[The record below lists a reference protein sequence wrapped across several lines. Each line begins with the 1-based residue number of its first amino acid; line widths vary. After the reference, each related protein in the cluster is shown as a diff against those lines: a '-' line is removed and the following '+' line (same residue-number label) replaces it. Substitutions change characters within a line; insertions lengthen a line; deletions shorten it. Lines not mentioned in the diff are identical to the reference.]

1 MDRLDT
7 DQREALK
14 NLILIASFGLSPD
27 WPRGKKFALGLGLAS
42 VLLTWP
48 RKCATNANNIGCIH
62 SISWLYHCNIH
73 YKDVVKHSNVGQK
86 KSVMCCWYY
95 RHVFLFRNIY
105 MWPASDS
112 ALSSAFWPC
121 LTSLAASR
129 TSDETYTLFMNRL
142 KNLWT
147 FTCGVENVIIS
158 RNWST

>member
-86 KSVMCCWYY
+86 NQLCVVGIIAMCSYSE
-95 RHVFLFRNIY
+95 IY
-105 MWPASDS
+105 
-112 ALSSAFWPC
+112 
-121 LTSLAASR
+121 
-129 TSDETYTLFMNRL
+129 
-142 KNLWT
+142 
-147 FTCGVENVIIS
+147 TCGRPRTRPCPRPFGLV
-158 RNWST
+158 